1 MEQQNKEK
9 RKLKM
14 NRMQWTIVAGVL
26 ILAVV
31 LVYALVKN
39 NKVASSYEVVTSM
52 SRGDDTSVYY
62 CMMRKGMIKY
72 SKDGV
77 AMTNKSGSVLWN
89 QTYEMASP
97 TMTSAGDYVAVGDI
111 GANTIYIFNEYG
123 QLGRVSTDVP
133 IQEIQIS
140 EQGVVAAVLSDTS
153 SNYINLY
160 DKQGNSLGSI
170 KASLE
175 NTGYPLAI
183 ALSPDASKLAVSYLI
198 VKSGSMQS
206 RIVSYDF
213 SDVEGDHLLDTQE
226 LEGLY
231 PKAAFLDSREVVLF
245 GEKGFVLYQADSKKI
260 ETQENFES
268 EINSVFCT
276 NQKLGFI
283 FKNEDDN
290 GKYRMEIYNKAGK
303 KSSTYYFDLDYSGMT
318 ADDDEVIL
326 YNDEEM
332 LIYQMGGR
340 VRFRGTFNTAVT
352 GVMPSWEDGLYW
364 LIDDQSLREI
374 RTYKISIRGKYVHRI
389 SIF

>member
-14 NRMQWTIVAGVL
+14 NRMQWTIAAGVL

-62 CMMRKGMIKY
+62 CMMRKGMVKY

-231 PKAAFLDSREVVLF
+231 PKAEFLDSREVVLF

-374 RTYKISIRGKYVHRI
+374 RIR
-389 SIF
+389 

>member
-14 NRMQWTIVAGVL
+14 NRMQWTIAAGVL

-39 NKVASSYEVVTSM
+39 NKEASSYEVVTSM

-62 CMMRKGMIKY
+62 CMMRKGMVKY

-77 AMTNKSGSVLWN
+77 AMTDKSGTVLWN

-153 SNYINLY
+153 SNYINLH

-206 RIVSYDF
+206 RIVAYDF

-374 RTYKISIRGKYVHRI
+374 RIR
-389 SIF
+389 

>member
-14 NRMQWTIVAGVL
+14 NRMQWTIAAGVL

-62 CMMRKGMIKY
+62 RMMRKGMVKY

-77 AMTNKSGSVLWN
+77 AMTNKSGTVLWN

-198 VKSGSMQS
+198 VNSGSMQS
-206 RIVSYDF
+206 RIVFYDF

-245 GEKGFVLYQADSKKI
+245 GEKGFVLYQPDSKKI

-303 KSSTYYFDLDYSGMT
+303 KSSTYYFDLDYSGLT

-374 RTYKISIRGKYVHRI
+374 RIR
-389 SIF
+389 

>member
-14 NRMQWTIVAGVL
+14 NRMQWTIVVGVL

-62 CMMRKGMIKY
+62 CMMRKGMVKY

-231 PKAAFLDSREVVLF
+231 PKAEFLDSREVVLF

-260 ETQENFES
+260 ETQESFES

-352 GVMPSWEDGLYW
+352 SVMPSWEDGLYW

-374 RTYKISIRGKYVHRI
+374 RIR
-389 SIF
+389 

>member
-62 CMMRKGMIKY
+62 CMMRKGMVKY

-170 KASLE
+170 KASLA

-231 PKAAFLDSREVVLF
+231 PKAEFLDSREVVLF

-260 ETQENFES
+260 ETQESFES

-352 GVMPSWEDGLYW
+352 SVMPSWEDGLYW

-374 RTYKISIRGKYVHRI
+374 RIR
-389 SIF
+389 

>member
-62 CMMRKGMIKY
+62 CMMRKGMVKY

-326 YNDEEM
+326 YNDGEM

-352 GVMPSWEDGLYW
+352 GVMPSWENGLYW

-374 RTYKISIRGKYVHRI
+374 RIR
-389 SIF
+389 

>member
-62 CMMRKGMIKY
+62 CMMRKGMVKY

-160 DKQGNSLGSI
+160 DKQGISLGSI

-326 YNDEEM
+326 YNDGEM

-374 RTYKISIRGKYVHRI
+374 RIR
-389 SIF
+389 

>member
-62 CMMRKGMIKY
+62 CMMRKGMVKY

-133 IQEIQIS
+133 IEEIQIS

-206 RIVSYDF
+206 RIVAYDF

-374 RTYKISIRGKYVHRI
+374 RIR
-389 SIF
+389 

>member
-62 CMMRKGMIKY
+62 CMMRKGMVKY

-77 AMTNKSGSVLWN
+77 ARTNKSGSVLWN

-206 RIVSYDF
+206 RIVAYDF

-374 RTYKISIRGKYVHRI
+374 RIR
-389 SIF
+389 

>member
-39 NKVASSYEVVTSM
+39 NKVASSYEDVTSM
-52 SRGDDTSVYY
+52 SRGDNTSVYY
-62 CMMRKGMIKY
+62 CMMRKGMVKY

-374 RTYKISIRGKYVHRI
+374 RIR
-389 SIF
+389 

>member
-14 NRMQWTIVAGVL
+14 KRMQWTIAAGVL

-62 CMMRKGMIKY
+62 CMMRKGMVKY

-77 AMTNKSGSVLWN
+77 AMTDKSGTVLWN

-374 RTYKISIRGKYVHRI
+374 RIR
-389 SIF
+389 

>member
-14 NRMQWTIVAGVL
+14 NRMQWTIAAGVL
-26 ILAVV
+26 ILAAV

-62 CMMRKGMIKY
+62 CMMRKGMVKY

-231 PKAAFLDSREVVLF
+231 PKAEFLDSREVVLF

-260 ETQENFES
+260 ETQESFES

-352 GVMPSWEDGLYW
+352 SVMPSWEDGLYW

-374 RTYKISIRGKYVHRI
+374 RIR
-389 SIF
+389 

>member
-14 NRMQWTIVAGVL
+14 NRMQWTIAAGVL

-62 CMMRKGMIKY
+62 CMMRKGMVKY

-77 AMTNKSGSVLWN
+77 AMTNKSGTVLWN

-123 QLGRVSTDVP
+123 QLGHVSTDVP

-332 LIYQMGGR
+332 LIYHMGGR

-374 RTYKISIRGKYVHRI
+374 RIR
-389 SIF
+389 

>member
-14 NRMQWTIVAGVL
+14 NRMQWTIAAGVL

-62 CMMRKGMIKY
+62 CMMRKGMVKY

-77 AMTNKSGSVLWN
+77 AMTDKSGTVLWN

-206 RIVSYDF
+206 RIVAYDF

-318 ADDDEVIL
+318 SDDDEVIL

-374 RTYKISIRGKYVHRI
+374 RIR
-389 SIF
+389 

>member
-26 ILAVV
+26 ILAAV

-62 CMMRKGMIKY
+62 CMMRKGMVKY

-77 AMTNKSGSVLWN
+77 AMTNKSGTVLWN

-374 RTYKISIRGKYVHRI
+374 RIR
-389 SIF
+389 

>member
-14 NRMQWTIVAGVL
+14 NRMQWTIAAGVL

-62 CMMRKGMIKY
+62 CMMRKGMVKY

-77 AMTNKSGSVLWN
+77 AMTNKSGTFLWN

-123 QLGRVSTDVP
+123 QLGHVSTDVP

-175 NTGYPLAI
+175 NTGYPLSI

-374 RTYKISIRGKYVHRI
+374 RIR
-389 SIF
+389 

>member
-62 CMMRKGMIKY
+62 CMMRKGMVKY

-260 ETQENFES
+260 ETQENFAS

-332 LIYQMGGR
+332 LIYHMGGR

-374 RTYKISIRGKYVHRI
+374 RIR
-389 SIF
+389 

>member
-14 NRMQWTIVAGVL
+14 NRMQWTIAAGVL

-62 CMMRKGMIKY
+62 CMMRKGMVKY

-260 ETQENFES
+260 ETQENFEN

-374 RTYKISIRGKYVHRI
+374 RIR
-389 SIF
+389 

>member
-9 RKLKM
+9 QKLKM
-14 NRMQWTIVAGVL
+14 NRMQWTIAAGVL

-62 CMMRKGMIKY
+62 CMMRKGMVKY

-77 AMTNKSGSVLWN
+77 AMTNKSGTVLWN

-123 QLGRVSTDVP
+123 QLGHVSTDVP

-140 EQGVVAAVLSDTS
+140 EQGVVAAVLSDSS

-303 KSSTYYFDLDYSGMT
+303 KSSTYYFDLDYSGVT

-326 YNDEEM
+326 YNDGEM

-374 RTYKISIRGKYVHRI
+374 RIR
-389 SIF
+389 

>member
-14 NRMQWTIVAGVL
+14 NRMQWTIAAGVL

-62 CMMRKGMIKY
+62 CMMRKGMVKY

-77 AMTNKSGSVLWN
+77 AMTNKRGTVLWN

-206 RIVSYDF
+206 RIVAYDF

-340 VRFRGTFNTAVT
+340 VRFRGAFNTAVT

-374 RTYKISIRGKYVHRI
+374 HIR
-389 SIF
+389 

>member
-9 RKLKM
+9 QKLKM
-14 NRMQWTIVAGVL
+14 NRMQWTIAAGVL

-62 CMMRKGMIKY
+62 CMMRKGMVKY

-77 AMTNKSGSVLWN
+77 AMTNKSGTVLWN

-97 TMTSAGDYVAVGDI
+97 TLTSAGDYVAVGDI

-133 IQEIQIS
+133 VQEIQIS

-231 PKAAFLDSREVVLF
+231 PKAEFLDSREVVLF

-260 ETQENFES
+260 EKQENFES

-352 GVMPSWEDGLYW
+352 SVMPSWEDGLYW

-374 RTYKISIRGKYVHRI
+374 RIR
-389 SIF
+389 

>member
-14 NRMQWTIVAGVL
+14 NRMQWTIAAGVL

-62 CMMRKGMIKY
+62 CMMRKGMVKY

-77 AMTNKSGSVLWN
+77 AMTNKSGTVLWN

-206 RIVSYDF
+206 RIVAYDF

-245 GEKGFVLYQADSKKI
+245 GEKSFVLYQADSKKI

-374 RTYKISIRGKYVHRI
+374 RIR
-389 SIF
+389 

>member
-62 CMMRKGMIKY
+62 CMMRKGMVKY

-97 TMTSAGDYVAVGDI
+97 TMTSAGAYVAVGDI

-213 SDVEGDHLLDTQE
+213 SDVESDHLLDTQE

-374 RTYKISIRGKYVHRI
+374 RIR
-389 SIF
+389 

>member
-52 SRGDDTSVYY
+52 SRGDNTSVYY
-62 CMMRKGMIKY
+62 CMMRKGMVKY

-213 SDVEGDHLLDTQE
+213 SDVESDHLLDTQE

-374 RTYKISIRGKYVHRI
+374 RIR
-389 SIF
+389 

>member
-14 NRMQWTIVAGVL
+14 NRMQWTIAAGVL

-62 CMMRKGMIKY
+62 CMMRKGMVKY

-77 AMTNKSGSVLWN
+77 AMTDKSGTVLWN

-206 RIVSYDF
+206 RIVAYDF

-326 YNDEEM
+326 YNDEER

-374 RTYKISIRGKYVHRI
+374 RIR
-389 SIF
+389 

>member
-14 NRMQWTIVAGVL
+14 NRMQWTIAAGVL

-62 CMMRKGMIKY
+62 CMMRKGMVKY

-77 AMTNKSGSVLWN
+77 AMTNKSGTVLWN

-198 VKSGSMQS
+198 VNSGSMQS

-245 GEKGFVLYQADSKKI
+245 GEKGFVLYQPDSKKI

-276 NQKLGFI
+276 DQKLGFI

-374 RTYKISIRGKYVHRI
+374 RIR
-389 SIF
+389 

>member
-14 NRMQWTIVAGVL
+14 NRMQWTIAAGVL

-62 CMMRKGMIKY
+62 CMMRKGMVKY

-77 AMTNKSGSVLWN
+77 AMTNKSGTVLWN

-111 GANTIYIFNEYG
+111 GANTIYVFNEYG
-123 QLGRVSTDVP
+123 QLGHVSTDVP

-374 RTYKISIRGKYVHRI
+374 RIR
-389 SIF
+389 

>member
-14 NRMQWTIVAGVL
+14 NRMQWTIAAGVL

-62 CMMRKGMIKY
+62 RMMRKGMVKY

-77 AMTNKSGSVLWN
+77 AMTNKSGTVLWN

-111 GANTIYIFNEYG
+111 GADTIYIFNEYG

-198 VKSGSMQS
+198 VNSGSMQS
-206 RIVSYDF
+206 RIVFYDF

-245 GEKGFVLYQADSKKI
+245 GEKGFVLYQPDSKKI

-276 NQKLGFI
+276 DQKLGFI

-303 KSSTYYFDLDYSGMT
+303 KSSTYYFDLDYSGLT

-374 RTYKISIRGKYVHRI
+374 RIR
-389 SIF
+389 

>member
-62 CMMRKGMIKY
+62 CMMRKGMVKY

-77 AMTNKSGSVLWN
+77 AMTNKSGTVLWN

-231 PKAAFLDSREVVLF
+231 PKAEFLDSREVVLF
-245 GEKGFVLYQADSKKI
+245 GEKGFVLYQAESKKI

-374 RTYKISIRGKYVHRI
+374 RIR
-389 SIF
+389 

>member
-14 NRMQWTIVAGVL
+14 NRMQWTIAAGVL

-62 CMMRKGMIKY
+62 RMMRKGMVKY

-77 AMTNKSGSVLWN
+77 AMTNKSGTVLWN

-123 QLGRVSTDVP
+123 QLGHVSTDVP

-140 EQGVVAAVLSDTS
+140 EQGVIAAVLSDTS

-198 VKSGSMQS
+198 VNSGSMQS
-206 RIVSYDF
+206 RIVFYDF

-276 NQKLGFI
+276 DQKLGFI

-303 KSSTYYFDLDYSGMT
+303 KSSTYYFDLDYSGLT

-374 RTYKISIRGKYVHRI
+374 RIR
-389 SIF
+389 

>member
-62 CMMRKGMIKY
+62 CMMRKGMVKY

-303 KSSTYYFDLDYSGMT
+303 KSSTYYYDLDYSGMT

-374 RTYKISIRGKYVHRI
+374 RIR
-389 SIF
+389 

>member
-14 NRMQWTIVAGVL
+14 NRMQWTIAAGVL

-62 CMMRKGMIKY
+62 CMMRKGMVKY

-340 VRFRGTFNTAVT
+340 VRFRGRFNTAVT

-374 RTYKISIRGKYVHRI
+374 RIR
-389 SIF
+389 

>member
-14 NRMQWTIVAGVL
+14 NRMQWTIAAGVL

-62 CMMRKGMIKY
+62 RMMRKGMVKY

-77 AMTNKSGSVLWN
+77 AMTNKSGTVLWN

-198 VKSGSMQS
+198 VNSGSMQS
-206 RIVSYDF
+206 RIVFYDF

-231 PKAAFLDSREVVLF
+231 PKAEFLDSREVVLF

-276 NQKLGFI
+276 DQKLGFI

-303 KSSTYYFDLDYSGMT
+303 KSSTYYFDLDYSGLT

-374 RTYKISIRGKYVHRI
+374 RIR
-389 SIF
+389 

>member
-14 NRMQWTIVAGVL
+14 NRMQWTIAAGVL

-62 CMMRKGMIKY
+62 CMMRKGMVKY

-198 VKSGSMQS
+198 LKSGSMQS
-206 RIVSYDF
+206 RIVAYDF

-374 RTYKISIRGKYVHRI
+374 RIR
-389 SIF
+389 